1 MKFRKRKLENV
12 MCLGLA
18 QAVSITPSIHSQDG
32 VSKDWC
38 ALHYNCTIEP
48 LSVYKVLAEA
58 YIITSHVKRVAIIM
72 IYMQPLVI
80 HSLKQCKKLHNTKSY
95 VSLTSSHQFGQHTS
109 TGARSRDLNST
120 PLTLCSRVRTHKR
133 PNPVRSKLV

>member
-1 MKFRKRKLENV
+1 MP
-12 MCLGLA
+12 GL
-18 QAVSITPSIHSQDG
+18 SPSSKYNPFHTQSRWL
-32 VSKDWC
+32 SKDWC
-38 ALHYNCTIEP
+38 ASHYNCTIEP

-80 HSLKQCKKLHNTKSY
+80 YSLKQCKKLHNTKSY

-109 TGARSRDLNST
+109 TGARSQDLNCN
-120 PLTLCSRVRTHKR
+120 PLTLCSRVGTHKR

>member
-1 MKFRKRKLENV
+1 MP
-12 MCLGLA
+12 GL
-18 QAVSITPSIHSQDG
+18 SPSSKYNPFHTQSRWL
-32 VSKDWC
+32 SKDWC

-48 LSVYKVLAEA
+48 LSVYKVPAEA

-80 HSLKQCKKLHNTKSY
+80 YSLKQCKKLHNTKSY

-109 TGARSRDLNST
+109 TGARSRDLNCN
-120 PLTLCSRVRTHKR
+120 PLTLCSRVHTHKC